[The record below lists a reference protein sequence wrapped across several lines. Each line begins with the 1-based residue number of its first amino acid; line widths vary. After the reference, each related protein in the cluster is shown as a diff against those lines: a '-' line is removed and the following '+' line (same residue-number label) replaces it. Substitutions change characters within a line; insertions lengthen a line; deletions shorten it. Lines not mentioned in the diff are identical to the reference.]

1 MRSRGESA
9 PLPKV
14 NLAELTPKL
23 MPYLGQAAY
32 LQLSFFEAASRL
44 TAEAVEV
51 QDKLA
56 LALTAGQMLDKHQQL
71 VAEIHRH
78 GGVPSEVMEPFA
90 ARIDGYSAMVRG
102 ANWHESL
109 TSIYLTAGLLDDFFT
124 FLAAG
129 LANGNGPKMV
139 QIHALGSQRKEIAQ
153 ILSRAISADQRLGS
167 QLAMWGRRVVGD
179 TLLMARSAIHQSGNA
194 VSDELKIEPV
204 FTEVIAA
211 HTRRMDGL
219 GLTA

>member
-1 MRSRGESA
+1 MRSRGEST

-14 NLAELTPKL
+14 NLAELTPEL

-32 LQLSFFEAASRL
+32 LQLSFFAAAARL
-44 TAEAVEV
+44 SGAAANLD
-51 QDKLA
+51 DKLV
-56 LALTAGQMLDKHQQL
+56 LAVTAGQMLDKHQQL
-71 VAEIHRH
+71 VAEIKHH
-78 GGVPSEVMEPFA
+78 GGSPGHVMKPFTQG
-90 ARIDGYSAMVRG
+90 IDAYGETVRG

-109 TSIYLTAGLLDDFFT
+109 TSLLLTAGLLDDFFS

-129 LANGNGPKMV
+129 LAQGTGPKMV
-139 QIHALGSQRKEIAQ
+139 RIHELGSQRREVAD
-153 ILSRAISADQRLGS
+153 ILTRAIEADERLGS

-179 TLLMARSAIHQSGNA
+179 TLLVARSAIHQSGNA
-194 VSDELKIEPV
+194 VSDELRIEPV

-211 HTRRMDGL
+211 HTRRMDAL

>member
-1 MRSRGESA
+1 M
-9 PLPKV
+9 PKV
-14 NLAELTPKL
+14 NLAELTPEL

-44 TAEAVEV
+44 TTEATEV
-51 QDKLA
+51 DGKLA

-71 VAEIHRH
+71 VAEIRRH
-78 GGVPSEVMEPFA
+78 GGAPGEVMQPFA
-90 ARIDGYSAMVRG
+90 AGIDAYSAMVRG
-102 ANWHESL
+102 ANWNESL
-109 TSIYLTAGLLDDFFT
+109 TSLYLTAGLLDDFFT

-139 QIHALGSQRKEIAQ
+139 QIHGLGSQREEIAQ
-153 ILSRAISADQRLGS
+153 ILSRAIGADERLGS

-179 TLLMARSAIHQSGNA
+179 TLLVARSAIHQSGNA
-194 VSDELKIEPV
+194 VSDELRIEPV

-211 HTRRMDGL
+211 HTRRMDAL